1 MYTPLRN
8 LKPSR
13 EWVSFWNIFIR
24 FRVVRG
30 EKQVRPSGG
39 WERERAWRA
48 AQRSP
53 AQILRHSSA
62 LDSDRRTRRTAA
74 RYHQLSVRIRARSAT
89 GLQFYLRVLLVQVRF
104 GDRSSDSRDSS
115 PRARYVCWSMD
126 RPRAHKSPPP
136 PYLTVKKLSH
146 SSAVRRS
153 RIVSGVLG
161 ARDKTNAEVLL
172 EKILRMR
179 VRYVQIS
186 TPAV

>member
-39 WERERAWRA
+39 WEWDRAWRA

-62 LDSDRRTRRTAA
+62 LDSGRRTRRTAA
-74 RYHQLSVRIRARSAT
+74 RYHQLSVRIRPRSAT

-104 GDRSSDSRDSS
+104 GDRSSDSRGSS

-126 RPRAHKSPPP
+126 RQRAHKSPP

-146 SSAVRRS
+146 SSAGRRS
-153 RIVSGVLG
+153 RIVSGVFS

-179 VRYVQIS
+179 VKYVQIS

>member
-74 RYHQLSVRIRARSAT
+74 RYYQLSVRIRPRSTT
-89 GLQFYLRVLLVQVRF
+89 GLQFYLRVLLVQVLF
-104 GDRSSDSRDSS
+104 GNRSTDSRDSS
-115 PRARYVCWSMD
+115 QRTRYVCWSMD
-126 RPRAHKSPPP
+126 RPMAHKSPP

-179 VRYVQIS
+179 VKYEQIS
-186 TPAV
+186 TPTV

>member
-1 MYTPLRN
+1 MFTPLRN

-53 AQILRHSSA
+53 SQILRHSSA

-74 RYHQLSVRIRARSAT
+74 RYHQLSVRIRPRSGFYTRT
-89 GLQFYLRVLLVQVRF
+89 GSVR
-104 GDRSSDSRDSS
+104 RPSSDSRDSS

-126 RPRAHKSPPP
+126 WPRAHKSPP

-179 VRYVQIS
+179 VKYVLIS
-186 TPAV
+186 TTAV

>member
-74 RYHQLSVRIRARSAT
+74 RYHQLSVRIRPRSAT
-89 GLQFYLRVLLVQVRF
+89 GLQFYLRVLHSYRFCSATDHRTLVIPPRELVTCV
-104 GDRSSDSRDSS
+104 DRWTDRGLTSRRRRHIWLSKSSRTPLLSDDRVSSR
-115 PRARYVCWSMD
+115 V
-126 RPRAHKSPPP
+126 
-136 PYLTVKKLSH
+136 
-146 SSAVRRS
+146 SSARETRQMRRS
-153 RIVSGVLG
+153 C
-161 ARDKTNAEVLL
+161 
-172 EKILRMR
+172 LRR
-179 VRYVQIS
+179 S
-186 TPAV
+186 